1 MKIKT
6 LTNIIIEL
14 INKRRGKKALK
25 FLEAI
30 LKEEINVSEET
41 GQMVNWNI
49 PKINESPRKGK
60 LIKNMDGMVNDTSK
74 KNSFGDYVNVYD
86 QQDEVKYNKSLKHT
100 EKKRTK
106 VKRRIIKKTMDDSQ
120 KESYRNIQDNSI
132 TKKKDENN
140 TISVQKTPL
149 KIELESTEMLLCD
162 KLDLKH

>member
-1 MKIKT
+1 
-6 LTNIIIEL
+6 
-14 INKRRGKKALK
+14 
-25 FLEAI
+25 
-30 LKEEINVSEET
+30 
-41 GQMVNWNI
+41 
-49 PKINESPRKGK
+49 
-60 LIKNMDGMVNDTSK
+60 MDGMVNDTSK

-106 VKRRIIKKTMDDSQ
+106 VKRRIIKKTMDDSP

-149 KIELESTEMLLCD
+149 KIELESTEMLL
-162 KLDLKH
+162 